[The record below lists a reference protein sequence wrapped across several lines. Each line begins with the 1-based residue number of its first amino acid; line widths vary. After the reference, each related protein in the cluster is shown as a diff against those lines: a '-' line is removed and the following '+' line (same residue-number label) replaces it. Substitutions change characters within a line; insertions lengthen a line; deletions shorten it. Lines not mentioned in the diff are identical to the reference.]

1 MQNLVPNTL
10 KIFVGNK
17 IDLRSEYRNKNKNP
31 KDAPIE
37 RETAKRVIED
47 ETHCRYFECSALTQ
61 EGLKEI
67 FDEAMRMVIKGKIE
81 KRSKKQTVD
90 EGCKLCSLI

>member
-1 MQNLVPNTL
+1 MKWYPELQNLAPNTL

-37 RETAKRVIED
+37 K
-47 ETHCRYFECSALTQ
+47 
-61 EGLKEI
+61 
-67 FDEAMRMVIKGKIE
+67 
-81 KRSKKQTVD
+81 
-90 EGCKLCSLI
+90 

>member
-1 MQNLVPNTL
+1 MPNVL

-17 IDLRSEYRNKNKNP
+17 IDLRSEYRNKSKNP

-37 RETAKRVIED
+37 RETAKRIIEE

-67 FDEAMRMVIKGKIE
+67 FDDAMRMVVKNKVD
-81 KRSKKQTVD
+81 KRQKKASVD